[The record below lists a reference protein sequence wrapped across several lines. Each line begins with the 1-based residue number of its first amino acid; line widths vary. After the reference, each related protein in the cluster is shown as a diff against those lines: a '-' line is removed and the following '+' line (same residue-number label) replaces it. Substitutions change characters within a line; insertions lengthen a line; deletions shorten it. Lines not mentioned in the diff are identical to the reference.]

1 MNLWQ
6 TLDTSRAALG
16 GPLAAEAAILADT
29 FAALDDGIG
38 ELSAIASELASVTS
52 VLGVKGRNLA
62 LACYTLILSGLAQ
75 ESGALL
81 RPLVETIE
89 QITYVRLDEQR
100 LDEVRNGTLPTAG
113 LIAQAIDSPH
123 HKLRTYLNKNAS
135 HIGEGEYTFRHLI
148 EKDGSLLLVQPYREQ
163 NVRVNLGT
171 LFAVALLV
179 AFEIANC
186 VVAATG
192 RRPSTSLVDRLER
205 CQRTGPAIFGGR

>member
-1 MNLWQ
+1 MIAALSPCMIVAPASVPAARSAGAHVLRARGASVNLWQ

-135 HIGEGEYTFRHLI
+135 HIGEGEYTFRHP
-148 EKDGSLLLVQPYREQ
+148 S
-163 NVRVNLGT
+163 
-171 LFAVALLV
+171 
-179 AFEIANC
+179 
-186 VVAATG
+186 
-192 RRPSTSLVDRLER
+192 RRTAR
-205 CQRTGPAIFGGR
+205 CS